1 MANLVLGLGPKP
13 AAIMIIGERPG
24 AEEIKLGRPFVGR
37 SGQFLTEQ
45 FEKIGIKREEIYIT
59 NVVKTY
65 APANKPPTKHEIKNF
80 LPILEKEI
88 REVQPKIII
97 LLGNTATKV
106 FLPERSTVKNCE
118 PKKIKNT
125 LYFPMPH
132 PGSVIRGY
140 KKTVAAWE
148 RAISLL
154 EKTIH
159 KLKNPHT

>member
-1 MANLVLGLGPKP
+1 MANLVLGFGSKP
-13 AAIMIIGERPG
+13 ARIMIIGERPG

-37 SGQFLTEQ
+37 SGQFLTAE
-45 FEKIGIKREEIYIT
+45 FEKIGIKRDESYIT

-65 APANKPPTKHEIKNF
+65 AMGNKPPTKHEIKNF

-88 REVQPKIII
+88 REVRPKIII

-106 FLPERSTVKNCE
+106 FLPECSTVKRCE
-118 PKKIKNT
+118 PKTIKGV

-140 KKTVAAWE
+140 KKTVEAWE
-148 RAISLL
+148 KAIENLSSAVQ
-154 EKTIH
+154 KY
-159 KLKNPHT
+159 

>member
-1 MANLVLGLGPKP
+1 MSKKLVLGFGPKP
-13 AAIMIIGERPG
+13 AAIMLIGERPG
-24 AEEIKLGRPFVGR
+24 AEEIKLGQPFVGR

-45 FEKIGIKREEIYIT
+45 LEKIGIKRDEVYIT
-59 NVVKTY
+59 NVVKTF
-65 APANKPPTKHEIKNF
+65 AEGNTPPTKQEIKKF

-106 FLPERSTVKNCE
+106 FLPECSTVKKCE
-118 PKKIKNT
+118 PKEMKGV

-148 RAISLL
+148 RAIKQLGAVLS
-154 EKTIH
+154 KT
-159 KLKNPHT
+159 